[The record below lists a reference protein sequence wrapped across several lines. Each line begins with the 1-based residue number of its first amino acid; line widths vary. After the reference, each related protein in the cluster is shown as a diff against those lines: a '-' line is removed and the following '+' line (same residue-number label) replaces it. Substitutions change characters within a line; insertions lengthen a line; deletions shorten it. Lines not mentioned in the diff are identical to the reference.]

1 MTRRGLRLHVAAL
14 LSSAALVA
22 VVTGAIVGLRSF
34 APALSL
40 GVLYLFAVLPVA
52 LVFGTPYAVLVSV
65 AAMLAF
71 NFFFLPPYHT
81 LALRDSENWVALAV
95 YLVTAVVVGELA
107 ARSRRRAAY
116 AQQREREAAF
126 LAEVSAALL
135 EAEGVRDPLKQ
146 LAARTAEV
154 LGVRRGRIEL
164 ESVRRPESGEAAAD
178 LRAAR
183 RHVGR
188 LSFEAGDEP
197 GRKVLGRV
205 VSPLA
210 SLLAVAL
217 DRERLARTAVEAEAL
232 RRSDAIKTAVL
243 RSVSHDLRSP
253 LTAIRAAAEGL
264 ERADLDLDARDRA
277 ELVDAIRAEAVRL
290 ERVVTNLIDLSRL
303 EAGAARPRPEVW
315 SADELVARSLE
326 PLGAAAERVVVQLP
340 ADPPAALVDAVQI
353 ERALV
358 NLIENAL
365 KFSSSA
371 DPVTVM
377 VRRDDCGDRGGSTG
391 SRCNPP
397 AGSGDPRPDPP
408 GRKRHRRRPG
418 APPLDLGPDPRA
430 VSRRRRA
437 REGRSARR
445 RRGRLRDE
453 AVRDGRTARPAPR
466 CAASRR
472 PVDRAGAPHRR
483 SRRRPGTPCRDDRR
497 PRGDADADRVRPPP
511 LLRPERGEA
520 AHASDDP
527 ARGVGPGVR
536 RRVALPARVRVAAAP
551 EDRARPGAAPLHPHG
566 DRRRLPARESA
577 RLTAILRTS

>member
-1 MTRRGLRLHVAAL
+1 MPPAEKRVRPGGSDPREEAEGDEAGDYSELMTRRGLRLHVAAL

-22 VVTGAIVGLRSF
+22 VVTGAIFGLRSF

-178 LRAAR
+178 LRAGR

-188 LSFEAGDEP
+188 LFFDAGDEP
-197 GRKVLGRV
+197 DREVLERI

-210 SLLAVAL
+210 SLLGVAL
-217 DRERLARTAVEAEAL
+217 DRERLARTAVEAETL

-277 ELVDAIRAEAVRL
+277 ELVDAIRAEAARL

-315 SADELVARSLE
+315 SADELVARALE
-326 PLGAAAERVVVQLP
+326 PLGAPAERVVVELP
-340 ADPPAALVDAVQI
+340 ADPPAALVDAAQI

-377 VRRDDCGDRGGSTG
+377 VARDDDSVVIGVRDRGPGITAAELG
-391 SRCNPP
+391 RIFEPFERGTV
-397 AGSGDPRPDPP
+397 GSGTGLGLAIARGFAQANGGRVEAVSQP
-408 GRKRHRRRPG
+408 GEG
-418 APPLDLGPDPRA
+418 ATFSLVLPRA
-430 VSRRRRA
+430 DVPAQVRA
-437 REGRSARR
+437 
-445 RRGRLRDE
+445 
-453 AVRDGRTARPAPR
+453 
-466 CAASRR
+466 
-472 PVDRAGAPHRR
+472 
-483 SRRRPGTPCRDDRR
+483 
-497 PRGDADADRVRPPP
+497 
-511 LLRPERGEA
+511 
-520 AHASDDP
+520 
-527 ARGVGPGVR
+527 
-536 RRVALPARVRVAAAP
+536 
-551 EDRARPGAAPLHPHG
+551 
-566 DRRRLPARESA
+566 
-577 RLTAILRTS
+577 